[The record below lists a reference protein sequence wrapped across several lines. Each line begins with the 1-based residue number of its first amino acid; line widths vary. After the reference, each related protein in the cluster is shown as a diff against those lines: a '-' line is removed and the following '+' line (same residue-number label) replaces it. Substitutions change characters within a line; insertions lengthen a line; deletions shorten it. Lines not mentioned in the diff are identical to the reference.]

1 MGGETEKITINLNPV
16 DLGKIELL
24 VDQGFFSNRTDLIRT
39 AIRNEIAKHEDIVN
53 QAVTGTVGGVSTK
66 GVKLSMGVWVYTRRD
81 LEQLRDLGE
90 KIKIDVV
97 GMLALTKGVT
107 PELARQTIESIRV
120 FGSFR
125 ASKEVKEALADRIAT

>member
-39 AIRNEIAKHEDIVN
+39 AIRNEIAKHEDIVT
-53 QAVTGTVGGVSTK
+53 QAATRKGLHLSVGVQIYS
-66 GVKLSMGVWVYTRRD
+66 RRD
-81 LEQLRDLGE
+81 LEKLRDRGE
-90 KIKIDVV
+90 KMKIDIV

-125 ASKEVKEALADRIAT
+125 ASKEVKDALADRIVTQE